1 MKVVDMVLNSMMPGE
16 YRTHYKKGNAN
27 FFLMTLSGGDYL
39 LDRVTKGSTC
49 GVCCGSEDKINSFV
63 KDNGLKLVGILHK

>member
-1 MKVVDMVLNSMMPGE
+1 MKVVDMVLNSMKSGE

-27 FFLMTLSGGDYL
+27 FFLMTLSDGVYL

-49 GVCCGSEDKINSFV
+49 GVCCGEEDVINNYV